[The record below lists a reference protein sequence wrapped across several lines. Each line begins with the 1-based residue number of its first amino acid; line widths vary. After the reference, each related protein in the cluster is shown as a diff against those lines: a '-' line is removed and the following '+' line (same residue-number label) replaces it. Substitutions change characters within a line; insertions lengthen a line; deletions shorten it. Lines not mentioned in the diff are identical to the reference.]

1 MKLVLEEALLV
12 TLRLKGGTVLARLR
26 KEEFCHTEHYRD
38 AMEFVTRL
46 YNQVDEEVHRLV
58 LLSNKC
64 LQQLGNLGEA
74 INFEEDCDQQYYG
87 KGVQLVQDDSSLNME
102 EKVQILEKY
111 LSNIIIQ
118 TERRKTELTKLVNL
132 CEFYEMVREICLH
145 LCLKL
150 GFVEYKRNQA
160 GTADKLVLLGS
171 PIQSLEELKLE
182 FGQINRAF
190 NCYHRTSRSR

>member
-74 INFEEDCDQQYYG
+74 INFEEDCDQMLKKITEICGFEWKREVYCGEMLIFAGSMTMQYYG

-132 CEFYEMVREICLH
+132 CTREDV
-145 LCLKL
+145 KL
-150 GFVEYKRNQA
+150 Q
-160 GTADKLVLLGS
+160 
-171 PIQSLEELKLE
+171 
-182 FGQINRAF
+182 
-190 NCYHRTSRSR
+190 